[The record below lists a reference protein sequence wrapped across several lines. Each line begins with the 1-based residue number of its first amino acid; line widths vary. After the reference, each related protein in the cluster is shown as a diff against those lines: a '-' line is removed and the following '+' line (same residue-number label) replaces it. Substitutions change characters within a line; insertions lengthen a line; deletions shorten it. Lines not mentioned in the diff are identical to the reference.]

1 MDNIKND
8 DYYASQICKDIE
20 FVLKHTDQ
28 ISLEG
33 LEDNEILTDSVLFR
47 LSQIT
52 ENLGKLSDDF
62 KNTHCDIPWN
72 FIRGMRNRIVHDY
85 GGVDLEKIY
94 DTVKNDL
101 PKLLNEFKK

>member
-8 DYYASQICKDIE
+8 DYYAKQICKDIE
-20 FVLKHTDQ
+20 FVLKHTDE
-28 ISLEG
+28 ISLKG

-52 ENLGKLSDDF
+52 ENLGKLSDEF
-62 KNTHCDIPWN
+62 KNNHSNIPWN
-72 FIRGMRNRIVHDY
+72 FIRGMRNRIIHDY

-101 PKLLNEFKK
+101 PVLLKELK